1 MRQYRGRRTLWWLI
15 VPYLLFVV
23 AIPFVNRVDPVVLGL
38 PFLFLWVLIGVLL
51 SPLAIWLALRGDSMF
66 AANEPEATDVD

>member
-1 MRQYRGRRTLWWLI
+1 MSQYRGRRSLLWLV

-38 PFLFLWVLIGVLL
+38 PFLFFWVVIGVLL
-51 SPLAIWLALRGDSMF
+51 SPAAIWLASRGDPVF

>member
-1 MRQYRGRRTLWWLI
+1 MSQYRGRRSLLWLI

-38 PFLFLWVLIGVLL
+38 PFLYFWVLIGVLL
-51 SPLAIWLALRGDSMF
+51 SPLAIWLASRGDPLF
-66 AANEPEATDVD
+66 AANEPEPGDVD

>member
-1 MRQYRGRRTLWWLI
+1 MSQYRGRRSLLWLV

-38 PFLFLWVLIGVLL
+38 PFLFCWVVIGVLL
-51 SPLAIWLALRGDSMF
+51 SPAAIWLASRGDPVF